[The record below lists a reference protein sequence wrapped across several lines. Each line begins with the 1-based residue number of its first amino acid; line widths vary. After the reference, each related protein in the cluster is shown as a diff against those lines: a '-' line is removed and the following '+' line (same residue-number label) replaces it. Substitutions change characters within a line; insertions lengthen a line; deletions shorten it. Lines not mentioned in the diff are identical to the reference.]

1 MRETRLK
8 PPLRQPLF
16 FIKNKFYAAIAA
28 LLLLAGCGSNM
39 LEFAS
44 DKNSTAAVK
53 ENAQI
58 LIDSGDYGA
67 AIALL
72 ESFCPN
78 LQCAT
83 EEDAKQLAAAYMGE
97 AGLDVLDLI
106 KNAETS
112 ADTNS
117 DGSDFTLISTLL
129 PTVNTANFTNID
141 NAVQLLANTSDR
153 SDEAELQLAIA
164 NLTAAVIAIG
174 VAGEGYDDDTGL
186 PVSCG
191 ADCDAG
197 EISAIIGTA
206 TPGGGVN
213 VDVYTTAAINSAI
226 TAINSIAS
234 ISGSDI
240 SEQINNLAFDMQNSG
255 GACSSTG
262 GTPTGPVT
270 TADLENYLTNC
281 L

>member
-1 MRETRLK
+1 M
-8 PPLRQPLF
+8 
-16 FIKNKFYAAIAA
+16 I

-39 LEFAS
+39 LEFAA
-44 DKNSTAAVK
+44 DKDSTAAVK

-67 AIALL
+67 AIVLL

-78 LQCAT
+78 LRCAT

-106 KNAETS
+106 TNAEAS
-112 ADTNS
+112 ADTDS

-129 PTVNTANFTNID
+129 PTVNAANFTNID

-174 VAGEGYDDDTGL
+174 VAGGGYDDATGL
-186 PVSCG
+186 PVDCG
-191 ADCDAG
+191 ADCAG
-197 EISAIIGTA
+197 GDISVILGTA
-206 TPGGGVN
+206 TPGGGVD
-213 VDVYTTAAINSAI
+213 VDVYTVAAINSAR

-234 ISGSDI
+234 ISDSDI
-240 SEQINNLAFDMQNSG
+240 SEQINNLAFDMQNSWG
-255 GACSSTG
+255 GCSSTG
-262 GTPTGPVT
+262 GTPIGLVT
-270 TADLENYLTNC
+270 TIHLDNYLTEC